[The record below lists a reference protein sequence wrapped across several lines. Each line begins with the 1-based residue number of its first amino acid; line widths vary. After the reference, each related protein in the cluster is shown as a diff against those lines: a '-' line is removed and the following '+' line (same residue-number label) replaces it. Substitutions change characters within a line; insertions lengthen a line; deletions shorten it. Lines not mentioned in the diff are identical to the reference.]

1 MTALLALLLKIA
13 GTVFLLVATLGVL
26 RFKDPFQR
34 MHAATKAGTLGAGLV
49 LAGAAVT
56 KGSFDATLVAVLTI
70 LFLIATMPVA
80 GHLLGRAAYIS
91 GAPLRSR
98 SDALA
103 GILPRMAAPLE
114 ARLRGAG
121 QAEDASASSFAAP
134 QSATA
139 PEASAPPA
147 QGEAGATP
155 DGSTPAAQGE
165 GDVAPGGSTVGDTG
179 RALPLSESLRRLITG
194 KAVSNE
200 DGNDDGS
207 DVEPGYSAVRFPVIG
222 ANDCPVAARAWRL
235 AVERGVPATAIAV
248 IDTGCLETARTAHAS
263 DSVKA
268 CLATA
273 IAETRE
279 ATCDGKAP
287 FTMIYEEGD
296 PLRLIP
302 CPDAGQRELLLLPTD
317 GWCHHGA
324 HITIPV
330 FEDRLADKLFTLAE
344 LHAGP
349 KLFVGTATPAERR
362 CAIIHDGTRRTQRLA
377 VWAMRTGLWPLDAVT
392 LVGRPSDVQRDA
404 LMQVADEVGL
414 ELEHQT
420 KPMAP
425 FTAFMPYQHAKI
437 TAVIMGVPPQPARI
451 SAYGTFW
458 QDRIIPGFRGDV
470 LVA

>member
-1 MTALLALLLKIA
+1 MTALLALLLKVA

-26 RFKDPFQR
+26 RFQDPFQR

-49 LAGAAVT
+49 LAGAAVS

-114 ARLRGAG
+114 ARLRKSDET
-121 QAEDASASSFAAP
+121 EDASVSAFAAP
-134 QSATA
+134 QPASDPASDEAVPDASGKDGSAAARTA
-139 PEASAPPA
+139 PTSSTM
-147 QGEAGATP
+147 G
-155 DGSTPAAQGE
+155 DKGS
-165 GDVAPGGSTVGDTG
+165 
-179 RALPLSESLRRLITG
+179 ALPLSESLRRLITG
-194 KAVSNE
+194 QTASEEEASE
-200 DGNDDGS
+200 DGN

-248 IDTGCLETARTAHAS
+248 VDTSCLETARIAQAS
-263 DSVKA
+263 DSIKA

-273 IAETRE
+273 VADTRA

-296 PLRLIP
+296 PLKLIP
-302 CPDAGQRELLLLPTD
+302 CPDAGRRELLLLPTD

-330 FEDRLADKLFTLAE
+330 FEDRLADKLFSLAE
-344 LHAGP
+344 RHAGP

-392 LVGRPSDVQRDA
+392 LVGRPSDVQCQA
-404 LMQVADEVGL
+404 LMQVAEEVGL

-425 FTAFMPYQHAKI
+425 FRAFMPRQHAKI
-437 TAVIMGVPPQPARI
+437 TAVIMGMPPQPARI
-451 SAYGTFW
+451 NAYGTFW

>member
-1 MTALLALLLKIA
+1 MTALLALLLKVA

-26 RFKDPFQR
+26 RFQDPFQR

-56 KGSFDATLVAVLTI
+56 KGSFDATLVVVLTI

-114 ARLRGAG
+114 ARLRATGEAK
-121 QAEDASASSFAAP
+121 DASVSAFEAP
-134 QSATA
+134 Q
-139 PEASAPPA
+139 PDPAS
-147 QGEAGATP
+147 EV
-155 DGSTPAAQGE
+155 STPAAPGE
-165 GDVAPGGSTVGDTG
+165 GDAASGGPTLADKRG
-179 RALPLSESLRRLITG
+179 ALTLPESLRRLITG
-194 KAVSNE
+194 QTASDEEASE
-200 DGNDDGS
+200 DGN

-248 IDTGCLETARTAHAS
+248 IDTSCLETARVAEAS
-263 DSVKA
+263 DSIKA

-273 IAETRE
+273 IADTRE

-296 PLRLIP
+296 PLKLIP
-302 CPDAGQRELLLLPTD
+302 CPDAGRRELLLLPTD

-330 FEDRLADKLFTLAE
+330 FEDRLADKLFSLAE
-344 LHAGP
+344 RHAGP

-392 LVGRPSDVQRDA
+392 LVGRPSDGQCQA
-404 LMQVADEVGL
+404 LIQVAEEVGL

-425 FTAFMPYQHAKI
+425 FSAFMPRQHAKI
-437 TAVIMGVPPQPARI
+437 TAVIMGMPPQPARI
-451 SAYGTFW
+451 NAYGTFW

>member
-1 MTALLALLLKIA
+1 MTALLALLLKIV
-13 GTVFLLVATLGVL
+13 GTVFLLVATIGVL

-98 SDALA
+98 GDALA
-103 GILPRMAAPLE
+103 GVLPRMAAPLE

-121 QAEDASASSFAAP
+121 HAEDPSASSFAAP

-139 PEASAPPA
+139 PEASAPAAP
-147 QGEAGATP
+147 GEAGAVAE
-155 DGSTPAAQGE
+155 GSTQ
-165 GDVAPGGSTVGDTG
+165 SDTG

-194 KAVSNE
+194 HAVSDE
-200 DGNDDGS
+200 EASDDGS

-248 IDTGCLETARTAHAS
+248 IDTSCLETARIAHAN
-263 DSVKA
+263 DSIKA

-273 IAETRE
+273 IADTRE

-296 PLRLIP
+296 PLSLIP

-404 LMQVADEVGL
+404 LMQVAEEAGL

-437 TAVIMGVPPQPARI
+437 TAVIMGMPPQPARI